1 MALKT
6 SNLEH
11 AMLVHPEAM
20 SVGALADKIRK
31 IENWPQNR
39 KLAAKRH
46 LIPRHHARP
55 AKRGILPTFG

>member
-20 SVGALADKIRK
+20 SVGALADK
-31 IENWPQNR
+31 
-39 KLAAKRH
+39 
-46 LIPRHHARP
+46 
-55 AKRGILPTFG
+55 

>member
-31 IENWPQNR
+31 IENWPQ
-39 KLAAKRH
+39 KRH

>member
-31 IENWPQNR
+31 IENWPQ
-39 KLAAKRH
+39 KGI

-55 AKRGILPTFG
+55 AKCGILPPFS